1 MAKKKIT
8 KEENIQSYVPKL
20 DTKIYVYR
28 LKNPRLLTPIPYTWK
43 STYERLKKL
52 INESDGIYSK

>member
-1 MAKKKIT
+1 MAKKKSI
-8 KEENIQSYVPKL
+8 KDENIELYIPKH
-20 DTKIYVYR
+20 DTKIYVYI

-43 STYERLKKL
+43 PTYERLKKL